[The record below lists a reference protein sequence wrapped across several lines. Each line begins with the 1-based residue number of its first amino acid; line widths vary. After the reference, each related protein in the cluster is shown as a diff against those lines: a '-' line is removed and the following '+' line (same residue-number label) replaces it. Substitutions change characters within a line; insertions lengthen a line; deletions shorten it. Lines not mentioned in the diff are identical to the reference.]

1 MSPTAGRLLAT
12 GETALETLN
21 VEADPQAMEVVRG
34 LVETGART
42 LEDEGTA
49 ADEKTVRAAEAR
61 LVYVLTSASLG
72 SETSETS
79 ESTRDLLLAFPT
91 QPTTLDAAT
100 LASFIDGI
108 CPLWPFCT

>member
-12 GETALETLN
+12 GETALKTLN
-21 VEADPQAMEVVRG
+21 IEADPQAMEVLRG
-34 LVETGART
+34 LVEAGART

-49 ADEKTVRAAEAR
+49 ADERTVRAAEAR

-72 SETSETS
+72 SESSEP
-79 ESTRDLLLAFPT
+79 TRDLLLAFPRQST
-91 QPTTLDAAT
+91 SLDAAS
-100 LASFIDGI
+100 LAHFIDGI